1 MRKAFSARSKQRLSE
16 KSVIDH
22 LAVRVFDRK
31 PVSTARRFSDID
43 GRALQNA
50 VGKEWSCSTGGGL
63 PQF

>member
-1 MRKAFSARSKQRLSE
+1 MPKSPRSKQRLSE

-22 LAVRVFDRK
+22 LAVQVFDRK
-31 PVSTARRFSDID
+31 PLSPARRFSDIH

>member
-1 MRKAFSARSKQRLSE
+1 MAKTSPRSKQRLSE

-31 PVSTARRFSDID
+31 PLSPARRFSDIE